1 MKKILTISIIFFLV
15 ISTAITKNST
25 KKIDFQLFNLKE
37 DIRVLNNKYELVL
50 LDFNFLSSPNKL
62 LEYQES
68 FFENELYPSDIRNFR
83 KIYFNEN
90 RITIEEIT
98 QLKNKNEK
106 K

>member
-37 DIRVLNNKYELVL
+37 DLRVLNNKYELVL

-62 LEYQES
+62 LKYQES
-68 FFENELYPSDIRNFR
+68 FFENELHPSDIRNFR
-83 KIYFNEN
+83 KIYFNKN
-90 RITIEEIT
+90 QITIEEIT
-98 QLKNKNEK
+98 ELENNDEKN
-106 K
+106 

>member
-1 MKKILTISIIFFLV
+1 MKKILTICIIFFLV

-37 DIRVLNNKYELVL
+37 DLRVLNNKYELVL

-62 LEYQES
+62 LNYQES
-68 FFENELYPSDIRNFR
+68 FFENELHPSDIRNFR
-83 KIYFNEN
+83 KIYFNKN
-90 RITIEEIT
+90 QITIEEIT
-98 QLKNKNEK
+98 ELENNDEK

>member
-1 MKKILTISIIFFLV
+1 MKKILTISIIFVLV

-37 DIRVLNNKYELVL
+37 DLRVLNNKYELVL
-50 LDFNFLSSPNKL
+50 LDFNFLSSPNNL
-62 LEYQES
+62 LNYQES
-68 FFENELYPSDIRNFR
+68 FFENELHPSDIRNFR

>member
-62 LEYQES
+62 LKYHES